1 MNSIQ
6 YEQSLNGTIPPSFD
20 PTPASIPSA
29 SIPSASAF
37 SSITSQPWHTWI
49 IVILALAFLGIN
61 VFSLLGKGTQEIM
74 KPIEG
79 LLRPLL
85 DIFKKLLKLLGFS
98 TLETVKQTA
107 NVSATGVNTLA
118 SSVAATTEMT
128 ANSIEQTAAAAAAP
142 IGATPIGNT
151 STTGSKQSVQGQ
163 TQQTGSQIDYGN
175 NQIADVRANTLQ
187 IALND
192 AEAHMNENNQQNTQ
206 DGIEP
211 DDSYSAIQS
220 GGKAGWCYIGEERG
234 IRSCMKVGINDQ
246 CMSDDIFPTNDVCVN
261 PKLRVG

>member
-1 MNSIQ
+1 MDSIQ
-6 YEQSLNGTIPPSFD
+6 YERSLNGTIPPSFESA
-20 PTPASIPSA
+20 PVSIPSA
-29 SIPSASAF
+29 SIPSASAI

-61 VFSLLGKGTQEIM
+61 VFSILGKGTQEIM

-85 DIFKKLLKLLGFS
+85 DIFKKILKLLGFS

-107 NVSATGVNTLA
+107 NVSAIGVNTLA

-128 ANSIEQTAAAAAAP
+128 ANSIEQKAAADP

-246 CMSDDIFPTNDVCVN
+246 CMSDDIFPTNDICVN
-261 PKLRVG
+261 PKLRMG